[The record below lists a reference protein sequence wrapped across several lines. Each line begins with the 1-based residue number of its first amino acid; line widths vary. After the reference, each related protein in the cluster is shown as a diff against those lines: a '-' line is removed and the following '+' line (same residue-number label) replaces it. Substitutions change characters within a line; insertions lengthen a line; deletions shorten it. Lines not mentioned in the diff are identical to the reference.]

1 MRNHPAI
8 RISLKEEN
16 STRIVNDVIGNQ
28 ADLGIFA
35 DRTPCPG
42 LTTYPYRYDELVL
55 MVPRHHPLAT
65 RQEVSFADTLSYDY
79 IGLSA
84 QTSLAR
90 RLKEESERLGRPLKL
105 RIQVRGFDSIC
116 RMAAATQCVGILPRL
131 AAATHARAM
140 ALTLIDRKSIRLD
153 SRHYCASR
161 MASSHG
167 TK

>member
-1 MRNHPAI
+1 
-8 RISLKEEN
+8 
-16 STRIVNDVIGNQ
+16 
-28 ADLGIFA
+28 
-35 DRTPCPG
+35 
-42 LTTYPYRYDELVL
+42 

-116 RMAAATQCVGILPRL
+116 RMAAATQCVGIRPEEHTSELQSLMRISYAVFCLKKKKTPL
-131 AAATHARAM
+131 KIATVITQH
-140 ALTLIDRKSIRLD
+140 IQ
-153 SRHYCASR
+153 
-161 MASSHG
+161 
-167 TK
+167 